1 MEKSDLVAYWLES
14 SDKDYTTMKNL
25 YSSEDYHWALFMGHL
40 VVEKLLKGYYVKNVA
55 ERVPFTHDLLRL
67 AKAAALEV
75 DADMSNQLDL
85 FTTFNIN
92 SRYPDYKQQFY
103 KMCTQEYAK
112 ERINEIEGVR
122 EWLKLMISKQ

>member
-1 MEKSDLVAYWLES
+1 
-14 SDKDYTTMKNL
+14 
-25 YSSEDYHWALFMGHL
+25 MGHL